1 MATTSRGIFYP
12 TTSDSVEPATRDF
25 KTLATTTTTAI
36 NNAVAEAKWE
46 RGTIT
51 AGTNLNDVTTA
62 GVYQVTSYSIA
73 NSLLNKP
80 PAFAINPAYVN
91 VFNNGATAIQEWQTV
106 PVGSNPAPRVIRF
119 RDNAGVWGAWRRAD
133 VEGVVSQS
141 VITANTDLN
150 TLGGTQV
157 YVVPSYSV
165 AITLQNMPP
174 GMTQPMVI
182 KSYVAGSVTFHE
194 ATAWVSKDQTVTW
207 VRSQLAG
214 VWSAW
219 AKTSPEML
227 QTAVQCFGDSLTE
240 GGSINGA
247 WQPAE
252 KWTSILAQYIDLP
265 VTNYGKSGDTSD
277 EVLFRAGLRT
287 VFGLPVGGSI
297 PAGTETVTIQSPY
310 LRDVTRRRAYTM
322 TYAGVAGSL
331 TGENGGWT
339 FVRHTAGQAAP
350 VTAATPFIAPLPL
363 SSKVA
368 VIWFGRNDLLFG
380 TGKPHQNFVHH
391 LKAQYG
397 AAMEAAT
404 SKGVKVILPGITYT
418 TNEPVGSPGYEA
430 IREVNAWLA
439 ESYPESFVAV
449 TAFLSKHGL
458 DLAGLTPTAADVS
471 AQAAG
476 LIPPSL
482 YDTGD
487 TIHFRK
493 ETAAVIGKY
502 FAAQLALR
510 GWVGAT
516 PDYYSLPSDYLQ
528 ILA

>member
-1 MATTSRGIFYP
+1 M
-12 TTSDSVEPATRDF
+12 EPATRDF

-36 NNAVAEAKWE
+36 TSAVTEAKWE
-46 RGTIT
+46 RGNIA
-51 AGTNLNDVTTA
+51 AGTDLNTVTTA
-62 GVYQVTSYSIA
+62 GVYQITTYSIA
-73 NSLLNKP
+73 NSLVNKP
-80 PAFAINPAYVN
+80 PAVAINPAALTVL
-91 VFNNGATAIQEWQTV
+91 NNGATAIQEWQTV
-106 PVGSNPAPRVIRF
+106 PVGSNPAPQLIRF
-119 RDNAGVWGAWRRAD
+119 MDNAGVWGTWRRVD
-133 VEGVVSQS
+133 VGGVVSQS

-157 YVVPSYSV
+157 YAVPSYSV

-194 ATAWVSKDQTVTW
+194 ATAWVNKDQTVTW
-207 VRSQLAG
+207 VRSQVSG

-227 QTAVQCFGDSLTE
+227 QSSVQCFGDSLTE

-247 WQPAE
+247 WQTSE
-252 KWTSILAQYIDLP
+252 KWTSVLAQYIDLP

-297 PAGTETVTIQSPY
+297 PAGLDPVAIQSPY
-310 LRDVTRRRAYTM
+310 VRDVTRRRAYTM

-339 FVRHTAGQAAP
+339 FVRHTAGQAVP

-368 VIWFGRNDLLFG
+368 VIWFGRNDILFG

-391 LKAQYG
+391 LKAQYQ
-397 AAMEAAT
+397 AAMAAAEK
-404 SKGVKVILPGITYT
+404 KGIKVILPGLTYT
-418 TNEPVGSPGYEA
+418 TTEQVGSPGYEA

-458 DLAGLTPTAADVS
+458 ELTGITPTAADVS
-471 AQAAG
+471 AQNAG

-502 FAAQLALR
+502 FAAQMALR

-516 PDYYSLPSDYLQ
+516 PDYYSLPADYLQ
-528 ILA
+528 ILV

>member
-1 MATTSRGIFYP
+1 MAEFVTDES
-12 TTSDSVEPATRDF
+12 A
-25 KTLATTTTTAI
+25 LTAAGFLLPQGTQKVKYGDDAI
-36 NNAVAEAKWE
+36 RANADAAYQVGWK
-46 RGTIT
+46 RHPLRKGTDLNTIT
-51 AGTNLNDVTTA
+51 LH

-73 NSLLNKP
+73 NSLVNKP

-119 RDNAGVWGAWRRAD
+119 RDNAGVWGEWRRAD
-133 VEGVVSQS
+133 IEGAISHS
-141 VITANTDLN
+141 AITANTDLN
-150 TLGGTQV
+150 TLGGNRV

-165 AITLQNMPP
+165 AITLKNMPP
-174 GMTQPMVI
+174 GMTQPMVV
-182 KSYVAGSVTFHE
+182 KSYVAGSITFHE
-194 ATAWVSKDQTVTW
+194 ATAWVNKDQTVTW

-227 QTAVQCFGDSLTE
+227 QSSVQCFGDSLTE

-247 WQPAE
+247 WQTSE
-252 KWTSILAQYIDLP
+252 KWTSVLAQYIDLP

-287 VFGLPVGGSI
+287 VYGLPVGGSI
-297 PAGTETVTIQSPY
+297 PAGLDPVAIQSPY
-310 LRDVTRRRAYTM
+310 VRDVTRRRAYTM

-331 TGENGGWT
+331 TGENGAWT
-339 FVRHTAGQAAP
+339 FVRHTAGAAVP
-350 VTAATPFIAPLPL
+350 VTAAAPFIAPLPL

-380 TGKPHQNFVHH
+380 TGKPHQNLVHH
-391 LKAQYG
+391 LKAQYQTAM
-397 AAMEAAT
+397 AAAA
-404 SKGVKVILPGITYT
+404 SKGVKVILPGLTYT
-418 TNEPVGSPGYEA
+418 TTEQVGSPGYEV
-430 IREVNAWLA
+430 IQEVNTWLS
-439 ESYPESFVAV
+439 ESYPESFVSVAV
-449 TAFLSKHGL
+449 FLSKHGL
-458 DLAGLTPTAADVS
+458 TLSGLPRTPADVAAES
-471 AQAAG
+471 AG

-493 ETAAVIGKY
+493 ETAVVIGKY
-502 FAAQLALR
+502 LAAQISLKGWAPHLPALADLS
-510 GWVGAT
+510 
-516 PDYYSLPSDYLQ
+516 PDYFQ
-528 ILA
+528 VMQ